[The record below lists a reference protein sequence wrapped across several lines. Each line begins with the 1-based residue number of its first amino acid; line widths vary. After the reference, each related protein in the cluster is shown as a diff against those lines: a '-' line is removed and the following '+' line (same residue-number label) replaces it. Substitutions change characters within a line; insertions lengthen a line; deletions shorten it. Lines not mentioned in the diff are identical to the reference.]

1 MHRFVVVGIVS
12 VFIGSASLSLAD
24 PMDEV
29 VQALIQESSE
39 PSLENVESTLLKLG
53 PTAIDSL
60 VRLLA
65 STDNALRLTAVRV
78 LGKMG
83 RIAEQ
88 KLFQALQDDQWKVR
102 VGAASA
108 LAHHTSEVVVKHLIA
123 VLKDTHPAVR
133 SASTR
138 ALGRIGNTKAT
149 GSLIFMLQDSKQ
161 VVRKNAAKALG
172 RVRDHRATRP
182 LVAALQDDEDSVRR
196 EAIAALAQI
205 GQPAVEPLS
214 AIVADGSRDPSSRQV
229 AALTLRAI
237 AEVGRADSVS
247 DGAFSLGIGLRDE
260 HVGVRQASADAL
272 VMIGQSAVEVVRTAL
287 LQDENPEVRAE
298 AATIFGRSASA
309 TTWYAEAVDAL
320 ILALDDQEE
329 DVRAMVRNALVRI
342 HAITFPQLVDA
353 LKDSSPVRRKG
364 AIAVLGRIGHRGA
377 IKPLETL
384 LATEPDSAVRKS
396 IVSALEILRAKP
408 VAKTPPLRQIESR

>member
-12 VFIGSASLSLAD
+12 VFIGSTSLALAE

-65 STDNALRLTAVRV
+65 STDNTLRLTAVRV

-108 LAHHTSEVVVKHLIA
+108 LAHHMSEVVVKHLIA

-149 GSLIFMLQDSKQ
+149 ESLIFMLQDSKQ

-182 LVAALQDDEDSVRR
+182 LVAALQDDDSVRR
-196 EAIAALAQI
+196 EAITALAQI

-214 AIVADGSRDPSSRQV
+214 AIVADGSRDPLSRQV

-237 AEVGRADSVS
+237 AEVGRADSVA

-272 VMIGQSAVEVVRTAL
+272 VMIGQPAVEVVRTAL

-309 TTWYAEAVDAL
+309 TTWHAEAVDAL

-364 AIAVLGRIGHRGA
+364 AITVLGRIGHRGA

-384 LATEPDSAVRKS
+384 LVTEPDSAVRKS

-408 VAKTPPLRQIESR
+408 VIKTPPLRQIESR